1 MNRRLLFGL
10 IAGGVAIALL
20 AAAYLSLPLFL
31 STVSLKGEIEARVA
45 HATGRAFRIRGPLTI
60 TLFPSLGITARDV
73 ALANAPGGTAK
84 DMVHIDALHLAV
96 RLWPLLHR
104 RIEATRVV
112 LEHPQINLEVDAAG
126 RGNWELVQRR
136 AEESGLR
143 LPAGTV
149 FSGAAIQDG
158 RVSYD
163 NAKLDIQRTLEKLDA
178 EIDITTLGEPVKA
191 HGTFVHHG
199 KAFRY
204 TATVAT
210 IRTLLSGV
218 ATKVDVALD
227 ADIVHAAFLGF
238 LSSDGTAK
246 GNGALITPSV
256 KNLAAWL
263 GRPVE
268 AGSGLGALTA
278 LADIAAKDRRVSLS
292 RIKAKLDGMAVGG
305 SLVADMSATTPDVTA
320 NLTVD
325 HIDLN
330 TYLHIGEAPRSA
342 APAATGPP
350 SGGWSK
356 APIKLDLLKLLNGH
370 LNIAVGSLAVRHLHL
385 GPTRVAAVLDG
396 GALQAHL
403 DPITLYGGHGT
414 AFLSVDGSGVAP
426 ILHNTLTFSGIAMR
440 PFLTD
445 AIGVDKLDGTGTIA
459 LDVSSAGASPD
470 AIMRAMSGR
479 GSVAIVHGRVRGV
492 DMGQVA
498 RTVQTI
504 LSAGATGG
512 SATTDFDS
520 FSGAFVI
527 RGGILNND
535 NLSLSSAYLH
545 MTGRGA
551 LNLGNQTIAYRIEPK
566 ASIGGRM
573 NLLDVG
579 VPFTIYGSW
588 AHLHYVPDL
597 TGAVTGLVGSM
608 IDKGTAPIAG
618 LLGGLTGGAPTG
630 KPKPGPKPKS
640 VGDTLKG
647 IFGLH

>member
-10 IAGGVAIALL
+10 IAGGVVIALL
-20 AAAYLSLPLFL
+20 AAAYLSLPLLL

-45 HATGRAFRIRGPLTI
+45 HATGRTFRIHGPLTI
-60 TLFPSLGITARDV
+60 TLFPSLGVTARDV
-73 ALANAPGGTAK
+73 ALANAPGGAAK

-112 LEHPQINLEVDAAG
+112 LERPQINLEVDATG
-126 RGNWELVQRR
+126 RGNWELVRRR
-136 AEESGLR
+136 AEDSGLR

-149 FSGAAIQDG
+149 FSGAAIEDG

-163 NAKLDIQRTLEKLDA
+163 NARLGIRRSLENLDA
-178 EIDITTLGEPVKA
+178 DIDVTTLGEPVKA
-191 HGTFVHHG
+191 RGTFVHRG

-210 IRTLLSGV
+210 IRTVLSGV

-246 GNGALITPSV
+246 GNGSLITPSI
-256 KNLAAWL
+256 KSLAAWL

-292 RIKAKLDGMAVGG
+292 RIKARLDGMAVGG
-305 SLVADMSATTPDVTA
+305 SLVADASATVPDVTA
-320 NLTVD
+320 NLTLD
-325 HIDLN
+325 HVDLN
-330 TYLHIGEAPRSA
+330 TYLHIGDAPRGG

-356 APIKLDLLKLLNGH
+356 TPIKLDLLKLLNGH
-370 LNIAVGSLAVRHLHL
+370 LNIAVGSLTVRHLHL
-385 GPTRVAAVLDG
+385 GPTRIAATLAD

-414 AFLSVDGSGVAP
+414 ALLSIDGSAVP
-426 ILHNTLTFSGIAMR
+426 VLHNKLTFTGIAMR

-459 LDVSSAGASPD
+459 LDVPSAGASPD
-470 AIMRAMSGR
+470 AVMRAMSGK
-479 GSVAIVHGRVRGV
+479 GSVAIVHGQVRGV

-512 SATTDFDS
+512 SATTGFDS
-520 FSGAFVI
+520 FSGAFTI

-579 VPFTIYGSW
+579 VPFTIYGTW

-597 TGAVTGLVGSM
+597 TGAVTGLVGSL

-618 LLGGLTGGAPTG
+618 LLGGLTGAAPTG
-630 KPKPGPKPKS
+630 KPKPGAKPKS
-640 VGDTLKG
+640 VGDTIKG